1 MSDQKEKI
9 ELEFIIKTSPSIL
22 FNRLSTPSGLS
33 EWFSDDVNVKGNI
46 YTFIWDG
53 SEQEAELIS
62 KRENKNVRFH
72 WLDDEDDD
80 TYFEFIINVD
90 ELTGETALMIVDFA
104 EEDEKEDSIE
114 LWNQQIDQL
123 KHGLGSV

>member
-1 MSDQKEKI
+1 MSDLKEKI

-22 FNRLSTPSGLS
+22 YNRLSTPSGLS

-53 SEQEAELIS
+53 AEQEAELLN
-62 KRENKNVRFH
+62 KKENTSIKFH
-72 WLDDEDDD
+72 WLDDDDEDA
-80 TYFEFIINVD
+80 YFEFIINVD
-90 ELTGETALMIVDFA
+90 ELTGETALMIIDFA
-104 EEDEKEDSIE
+104 EEDEKEDSVE

-123 KHGLGSV
+123 KHCLGSN